1 MPAECFVS
9 FRLLRLIIM
18 DCADFLDHQL
28 GSMAILTLLRIS
40 GIFLLL
46 LTAYLGDLE
55 QKVILGIGLFESC

>member
-1 MPAECFVS
+1 MPAECFSS
-9 FRLLRLIIM
+9 FWLL
-18 DCADFLDHQL
+18 DCAAFLDHQL
-28 GSMAILTLLRIS
+28 GSMAILRLLRIS